1 MWLSLLC
8 REDRILYQDSWS
20 SETQNNS
27 VPSSSMLLE
36 PLGVVIIV
44 DASVGAEQSKASYFF
59 TYDQFLLS
67 EIDLVS

>member
-20 SETQNNS
+20 SENQNNS
-27 VPSSSMLLE
+27 VPSSSKLLE

-44 DASVGAEQSKASYFF
+44 DASVGAEKSKASYFL